1 MTPEQQQ
8 QKLRRADP
16 LLCEAHSLILD
27 VFLARDAAGERV
39 EGDAISSILTLLNKA
54 ITTLR
59 DSGES
64 PDYYAAWERLPET
77 PSP

>member
-8 QKLRRADP
+8 ESLRQADP

-27 VFLARDAAGERV
+27 VFLAREAAGERL
-39 EGDAISSILTLLNKA
+39 EGDAISTILTLLNKA
-54 ITTLR
+54 ISTLR
-59 DSGES
+59 DTGES
-64 PDYYAAWERLPET
+64 PDYYAAWERPPGA